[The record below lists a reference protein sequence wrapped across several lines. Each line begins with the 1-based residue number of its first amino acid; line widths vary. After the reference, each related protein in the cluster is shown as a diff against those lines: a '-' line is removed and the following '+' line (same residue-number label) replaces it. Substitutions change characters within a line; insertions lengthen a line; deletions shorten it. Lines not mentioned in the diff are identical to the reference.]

1 MFGLRK
7 REKTQRE
14 KLEELERNV
23 AERRK
28 KRDDFYIK
36 QLADGQRVMRYLQE
50 GHMRD
55 DYLEARVQFGFELPE
70 VQNSIVLALVVQNA
84 ELQARLEKLECKQ

>member
-7 REKTQRE
+7 RQNSERE
-14 KLEELERNV
+14 ILEGLEIGQ
-23 AERRK
+23 AERRD
-28 KRDDFYIK
+28 KRNAFYEK
-36 QLADGQRVMRYLQE
+36 QLEDGWRVLRYLQE
-50 GHMRD
+50 GHMCG
-55 DYLEARVQFGFELPE
+55 DYLEARRQFGFELPE